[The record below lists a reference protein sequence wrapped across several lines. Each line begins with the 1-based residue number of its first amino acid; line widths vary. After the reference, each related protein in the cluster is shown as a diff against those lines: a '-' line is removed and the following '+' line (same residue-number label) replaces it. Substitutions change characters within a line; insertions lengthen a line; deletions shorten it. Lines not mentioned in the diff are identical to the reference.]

1 MYNFKDYWKKSTVT
15 FKSRLQIKRRT
26 MELTPLIDV
35 VFLLL
40 IFFMLTSSFISQPG
54 IKINL
59 PKALTG
65 QLLQKDT
72 LVLTITKDNRIYF
85 NNKRI
90 LFKELKDKLKDV
102 DRKEQTLLIK
112 ADKQASLGRIVEV
125 WDLCRELGI
134 HQVNIATTTKE

>member
-1 MYNFKDYWKKSTVT
+1 
-15 FKSRLQIKRRT
+15 